1 MGMWVQSLV
10 GELGSLMLWGQL
22 SLCTVIGRPSTAKKK
37 KKKRKILDG
46 VLLKITIN
54 TLHVNVNNIL

>member
-1 MGMWVQSLV
+1 MHGDV
-10 GELGSLMLWGQL
+10 GSIPGRERGSLMLWGQL

-37 KKKRKILDG
+37 RKVLDG